1 MISNHS
7 QETKVELLKEVS
19 RIVQDDSLRHGEVA
33 REERDLKF
41 DVLGSKFRTLQP
53 SVFSLQPSAFSPRPS
68 RLSVV
73 RQRAI

>member
-7 QETKVELLKEVS
+7 QETKAELLKEVS
-19 RIVQDDSLRHGEVA
+19 RIVQDDSLRHGGVV

-53 SVFSLQPSAFSPRPS
+53 SAFEPRQSRPS

-73 RQRAI
+73 RQKAI